1 MASSLIRGKHLICAI
16 TDDDQAEII
25 EDGALFQRDGQIIEV
40 GRYDKLSQRVQPDA
54 VLGDGSHIVVPG
66 FVNAHH
72 HLGITPIQ
80 LGCPDVPLE
89 LWIPH
94 RLAARSVDPY
104 LDTLYSAFE
113 MIESGITTA
122 QHINSLFFGPVEPCA
137 QVAEAVLRAYRDIG
151 MRVSYS
157 FMMHDQNHLVYEA
170 DDQFVARLPPALGRR
185 MAEFFHAL
193 ELPVADQLKL
203 FEELHQRH
211 QQEPLIRIQLAPGN
225 LHWSSDELLEMFADI
240 STRFAVPMHMHLVET
255 PYQKEY
261 ARRRT
266 GTTAVHYLHRHKL
279 LSDKMTLGHGV
290 WLTDDD
296 IDILA
301 DTHTHVCHCPSS
313 NLRLRSGI
321 APLNRL
327 TARGIDVAIGIDEAG
342 INDDRDML
350 QEMRLMLNL
359 HREPGLE
366 HAVPSPERVFRMA
379 TEHGAKTTPFGS
391 QIGTLKPGK
400 AADVVLIRWQQV
412 AGPYM
417 DTDVPVTRA
426 MLHRAKSSG
435 IDTVIVAGDPI
446 YRDGHFMKI
455 DKEAVVRELAESL
468 QVPLTA
474 GEAHRRNIAGELH
487 HHVDAFYRGYL
498 HSDVR
503 KPYYQR
509 NSSV

>member
-1 MASSLIRGKHLICAI
+1 MASSLIRGKYLICGI
-16 TDDDQAEII
+16 TDDNRTEII

-40 GRYDKLSQRVQPDA
+40 GSYDKLVQLVQPDE

-72 HLGITPIQ
+72 HVGVTPVQ

-113 MIESGITTA
+113 MIESGVTTV

-137 QVAEAVLRAYRDIG
+137 QAAEAVLRAYRDIG

-170 DDQFVARLPPALGRR
+170 DDKFVARLPPELGPH
-185 MAEFFHAL
+185 MMEFFREL
-193 ELPVADQLKL
+193 ELPLAEQLVL
-203 FEELHQRH
+203 FEELHRKH
-211 QQEPLIRIQLAPGN
+211 DQEPLIRIQLAPGN
-225 LHWSSDELLEMFADI
+225 LHWSSDELLEVFADL
-240 STRFAVPMHMHLVET
+240 SERYSVPMHMHLVET

-266 GTTAVHYLHRHKL
+266 GTTAVQYLHRYKL

-290 WLTDDD
+290 WLTEDD

-301 DTHTHVCHCPSS
+301 ENHTHICHCPSS
-313 NLRLRSGI
+313 NLRLCSGI
-321 APLNRL
+321 APLTRL
-327 TARGIDVAIGIDEAG
+327 TERGIDVAIGIDEAG

-350 QEMRLMLNL
+350 QEMRLVLNL
-359 HREPGLE
+359 HREPGMK
-366 HAVPSPERVFRMA
+366 HAVPSHQQVFRMA
-379 TEHGAKTTPFGS
+379 TEVGAKTTPFGT

-400 AADVVLIRWQQV
+400 AADATLVRWEQI
-412 AGPYM
+412 AEPYI
-417 DTDVPVTRA
+417 DPDVPVIRA

-435 IDTVIVAGDPI
+435 IDTVIVAGEPI
-446 YRDGHFMKI
+446 YRDGRFTRI
-455 DKEAVVRELAESL
+455 DKEAAVQELAESL
-468 QVPLTA
+468 QCPLTP
-474 GEAHRRNIAGELH
+474 GEEYRRKIAGDIQP
-487 HHVDAFYRGYL
+487 HVEAYYRSYLGGDARN
-498 HSDVR
+498 
-503 KPYYQR
+503 PYYRR